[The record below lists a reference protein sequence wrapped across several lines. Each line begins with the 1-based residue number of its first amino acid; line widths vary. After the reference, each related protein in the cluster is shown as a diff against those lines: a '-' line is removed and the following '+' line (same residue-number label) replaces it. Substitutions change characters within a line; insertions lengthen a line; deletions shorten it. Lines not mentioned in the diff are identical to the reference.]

1 MESTADMNSTTQQ
14 FTTLDTQRRVKHSGL
29 FLYEFNDVSK
39 RLKGE
44 AQQLLSIHSLPTF
57 MSKTPSKELT
67 VTLSLFSI
75 KYHVPLTDLYLT
87 H

>member
-1 MESTADMNSTTQQ
+1 
-14 FTTLDTQRRVKHSGL
+14 
-29 FLYEFNDVSK
+29 
-39 RLKGE
+39 
-44 AQQLLSIHSLPTF
+44 

-87 H
+87 HQSPLTCSERVVNMFEITADSLLNTLISSGGVQRTLSLV

>member
-44 AQQLLSIHSLPTF
+44 AQQLLSIHS
-57 MSKTPSKELT
+57 KTVFP
-67 VTLSLFSI
+67 
-75 KYHVPLTDLYLT
+75 PLWVK
-87 H
+87 HPQRSSQ